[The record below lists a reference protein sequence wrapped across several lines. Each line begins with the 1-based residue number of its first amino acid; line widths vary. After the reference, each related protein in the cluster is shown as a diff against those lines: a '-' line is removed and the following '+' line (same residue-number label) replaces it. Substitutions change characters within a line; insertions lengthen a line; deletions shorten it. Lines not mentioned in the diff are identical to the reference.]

1 MGRGIEAAIRKNKE
15 EEQKKALLMDVKQEK
30 LKQKTEEE
38 TRAAWAAEKAKDDAT
53 IQARVKNI
61 YAEIRKHGNELS
73 DQLKETRDRINV
85 KAEELEDMRANISRL
100 RTWKEKV
107 GGKAEMSL
115 DAKNEKLGE
124 ATKTLEEAQKLL
136 GGTVAELDRLRN
148 NEATMSEKR
157 KDLMEEAE
165 RIQAGQ
171 MPSEKIYRLIPGL
184 VNTEANVKSAA
195 GVAAEYG
202 GNRNDSA
209 ENDQAAEAAIEELQD
224 SRLGANLEEFL
235 AVGNT
240 SASALDQFKGSMID
254 EIIGAETVSGLTA
267 AELQELKNNAAW
279 SGIQTDKESSP
290 DTAKMAHALRTRI
303 EKGYKS
309 AMERRKY
316 GKKKS

>member
-1 MGRGIEAAIRKNKE
+1 MGRGIEAAIRKNEE

-61 YAEIRKHGNELS
+61 YAEIRKHGNEIS

-107 GGKAEMSL
+107 GRKAEMSL
-115 DAKNEKLGE
+115 EAKNEALGE

-136 GGTVAELDRLRN
+136 GGTVAELDRLRD

-157 KDLMEEAE
+157 KGLMEEAE

-171 MPSEKIYRLIPGL
+171 LPSENIYRLIPGL
-184 VNTEANVKSAA
+184 VNMEANVKSAA

-209 ENDQAAEAAIEELQD
+209 ENDQAAEAAVEELQD

-235 AVGNT
+235 AVGDT
-240 SASALDQFKGSMID
+240 SESALDQFKGSMID

-267 AELQELKNNAAW
+267 TELQELKNNAAW
-279 SGIQTDKESSP
+279 SGIKTEKADA
-290 DTAKMAHALRTRI
+290 DTVKMAHALRTRI
-303 EKGYKS
+303 EKGYKM